1 MTTHQSLVERYT
13 AAQEAHIVELTQ
25 ENMQLDHDVQRLSEL
40 LNLRLEEHHLD
51 KRQFLILN
59 YLQRWEEKGW
69 TLAFL
74 SPSVVDLLEK
84 SALDEFLEEN
94 IRFFYDADTPEIS

>member
-1 MTTHQSLVERYT
+1 MTTHQSLTSVVERYT
-13 AAQEAHIVELTQ
+13 AAREAHISELLQ

-40 LNLRLEEHHLD
+40 LNLRLEEYHLE
-51 KRQFLILN
+51 KRQLLILN

-74 SPSVVDLLEK
+74 SPSVVDFLEEH
-84 SALDEFLEEN
+84 ACDEFLEDDV
-94 IRFFYDADTPEIS
+94 RFFYDAC